1 MKQTLEEAAR
11 KYADEIYDPA
21 DRGILY
27 RETQDD
33 FIAGAKWHAKQ
44 SIEVLSSVL
53 ENWVHGGDVD
63 CIIAEFEEKLNNK

>member
-33 FIAGAKWHAKQ
+33 FIAVQNGMQ
-44 SIEVLSSVL
+44 S
-53 ENWVHGGDVD
+53 NPFG
-63 CIIAEFEEKLNNK
+63 

>member
-33 FIAGAKWHAKQ
+33 FIAGAKWHCKA
-44 SIEVLSSVL
+44 INRGPFL
-53 ENWVHGGDVD
+53 
-63 CIIAEFEEKLNNK
+63 CFRKLGTWR

>member
-1 MKQTLEEAAR
+1 MNIQEAA
-11 KYADEIYDPA
+11 KEYADGQYEPT

-44 SIEVLSSVL
+44 SIEILSSVL
-53 ENWVHGGDVD
+53 ENWVHGGDAD
-63 CIIAEFEEKLNNK
+63 CIIAEFEELLNK